1 MGTLGVHSL
10 RSKDVQRTA
19 MWTTVSTEEL
29 VPADHPLRT
38 MRVVAS
44 AALDELLPVFAMIY
58 SPSGRPSIAPEQH
71 EQVGMP

>member
-1 MGTLGVHSL
+1 
-10 RSKDVQRTA
+10 